1 MTNDHET
8 SLAIDSAVAG
18 GIVTMPLWAVNLN
31 DWLHFIMT
39 IVGFFIIM
47 YRLYV
52 LIVDI
57 KNKTKPDL

>member
-39 IVGFFIIM
+39 IIGFFIIM

>member
-57 KNKTKPDL
+57 RNKTKPDL